1 MKYRSVQY
9 GVILISVL
17 CILILVITML
27 FYYKVQQKQSEEIKE
42 LSFLRRNLMIES
54 VLKIKNQQ
62 YEAVINENS
71 AWDEF
76 KERIEKN
83 DFDEDW
89 YDENIG
95 AMIGSYEGANVSVF
109 TKEGALVYN
118 TFGEGYENYEFFRD
132 IKVSQLLKNGY
143 KNIFFNFKGEQLFEY
158 FCYGIVSS
166 DDIETRKET
175 PSGFLIMVMEI
186 DSALLSE
193 YSEILGGVSVDI
205 AKSEGLLEKAKEENY
220 DDYFY
225 SVQLVNQYG
234 RSIAYMYFT
243 AENEVEKVF
252 SKTLPVLVL
261 ITLIVLVMFLLLLVF
276 IRQNVIRQ
284 ILTMVK
290 IFESDDMTAVKKMR
304 KNKTEFGFLAGYI
317 EKFFSQRTEL
327 QNLNAEMQVNQE
339 KLVSQNDMLSS
350 QKQEIENQIENIKV
364 LNTQIIER
372 NKETEKKNVRIFVQ
386 NEQLKQQAQA
396 LSDNQSNIEKLQY
409 ELQFNNRLLDEANT
423 EMFNSK
429 NYALRLKSVLMV
441 TSTPTKHI
449 FHDFFV
455 YQHFMEKIGGDFVF
469 AKKVGKMI
477 FGAVGDC
484 NLRGIAG
491 SLLSALDVFF
501 LNETID
507 LAKTAELRPDYIL
520 NILNKKIIGS
530 TTDELKTDTD
540 RDGLHIS
547 LFMYNTETLSAYF
560 AASKCTMMIVRNGE
574 ILEFF
579 GDNLS
584 VGKITDDKQ
593 FRVVDIQ
600 VLPGDIVYLYSDG
613 CTEIVGGPFCKKLT
627 HANFKKEILK
637 QHVFPLSV
645 QKTGFKRF
653 YEEWIGYL
661 DQSED
666 ISLFSFKI

>member
-1 MKYRSVQY
+1 
-9 GVILISVL
+9 
-17 CILILVITML
+17 
-27 FYYKVQQKQSEEIKE
+27 
-42 LSFLRRNLMIES
+42 
-54 VLKIKNQQ
+54 
-62 YEAVINENS
+62 
-71 AWDEF
+71 
-76 KERIEKN
+76 
-83 DFDEDW
+83 
-89 YDENIG
+89 
-95 AMIGSYEGANVSVF
+95 
-109 TKEGALVYN
+109 
-118 TFGEGYENYEFFRD
+118 
-132 IKVSQLLKNGY
+132 
-143 KNIFFNFKGEQLFEY
+143 
-158 FCYGIVSS
+158 
-166 DDIETRKET
+166 
-175 PSGFLIMVMEI
+175 
-186 DSALLSE
+186 
-193 YSEILGGVSVDI
+193 
-205 AKSEGLLEKAKEENY
+205 
-220 DDYFY
+220 
-225 SVQLVNQYG
+225 
-234 RSIAYMYFT
+234 
-243 AENEVEKVF
+243 
-252 SKTLPVLVL
+252 
-261 ITLIVLVMFLLLLVF
+261 
-276 IRQNVIRQ
+276 
-284 ILTMVK
+284 
-290 IFESDDMTAVKKMR
+290 
-304 KNKTEFGFLAGYI
+304 
-317 EKFFSQRTEL
+317 
-327 QNLNAEMQVNQE
+327 
-339 KLVSQNDMLSS
+339 
-350 QKQEIENQIENIKV
+350 
-364 LNTQIIER
+364 
-372 NKETEKKNVRIFVQ
+372 
-386 NEQLKQQAQA
+386 
-396 LSDNQSNIEKLQY
+396 
-409 ELQFNNRLLDEANT
+409 
-423 EMFNSK
+423 
-429 NYALRLKSVLMV
+429 
-441 TSTPTKHI
+441 
-449 FHDFFV
+449 
-455 YQHFMEKIGGDFVF
+455 MEKIGGDFVF

-477 FGAVGDC
+477 FAAVGDC

-627 HANFKKEILK
+627 HANFKKEIMK